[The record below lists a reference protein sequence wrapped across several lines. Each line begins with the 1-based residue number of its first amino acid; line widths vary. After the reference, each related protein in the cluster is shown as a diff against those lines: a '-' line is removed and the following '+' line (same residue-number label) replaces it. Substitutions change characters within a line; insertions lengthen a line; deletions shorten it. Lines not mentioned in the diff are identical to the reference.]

1 MTSFERDAM
10 GAICLLAAFADGEPA
25 PAELERLKAI
35 TSGPGMGGG
44 AGLSS
49 DVYQR
54 VMMKQ
59 VDIGTEAARLGSPEV
74 RRQAFE
80 LAVGICDA
88 DGVTTDA
95 ERAFLMNLAR
105 QLQIDDATAR
115 ATIDNADQLAAD
127 PLSRPIGM
135 TAAGAAA
142 PPPLPVSA
150 GSTGVATSDAEVD
163 SSIRNHAILCGAL
176 ELLPQGLA
184 SAAIIPVQMKMV
196 YSIGKRY
203 GYSLDSGHVKDLLAT
218 VGVGVTSQIV
228 ESFGRRI
235 MGGLVESIAGRVVGR
250 TLGHGIGSLA
260 RGGTSAAF
268 TFASTYALGQVAK
281 QYYAG
286 GRKMSAI
293 DLKAVFARSVEQ
305 GKSAYG
311 QYAPAIQ
318 QQAGSLNPAR
328 LLDLVRA

>member
-10 GAICLLAAFADGEPA
+10 GAICLLAAFADGQPE
-25 PAELERLKAI
+25 PAELERLKSAAAGA
-35 TSGPGMGGG
+35 SGGDG
-44 AGLSS
+44 AGGLSS
-49 DVYQR
+49 EVYQR
-54 VMMKQ
+54 VMLKQ
-59 VDIGTEAARLGSPEV
+59 VDVGTEAARLNTPEL

-95 ERAFLMNLAR
+95 ERRFLMDLAWK
-105 QLQIDDATAR
+105 LQIPENEAR
-115 ATIDNADQLAAD
+115 AVIDNADELAAD

-135 TAAGAAA
+135 SAAVAA
-142 PPPLPVSA
+142 PPPLPA
-150 GSTGVATSDAEVD
+150 APAPGASDAEID
-163 SSIRNHAILCGAL
+163 ASIRNHAILCGAL

-203 GYSLDSGHVKDLLAT
+203 GYPLDSGHVKDLLAT
-218 VGVGVTSQIV
+218 VGVGVTSQVV

-235 MGGLVESIAGRVVGR
+235 MGGLVESITRHVVGGS
-250 TLGHGIGSLA
+250 LGKVAGSLA
-260 RGGTSAAF
+260 RGGTGAAV
-268 TFASTYALGQVAK
+268 TFATTYGLGQVAR

-293 DLKAVFARSVEQ
+293 DLKSVFGRSVEQ
-305 GKSAYG
+305 AKGAYG
-311 QYAPAIQ
+311 QFAPAIQ
-318 QQAGSLNPAR
+318 QQASSLNPAR